1 MLIKS
6 HKLWTIIFL
15 CLSLTALI
23 LLSAGITGL
32 DLTYGKPF
40 SIRSD
45 AEPGAVGFQRPTFGE
60 GYFNI
65 IFALFLISLLLF
77 PIAIYFIF
85 SSKEKKHIIRILLP
99 LLWLAIL
106 YILIQAD
113 LPPLVEP
120 ESGFQETVIAD
131 EAPLTDV
138 ESIYTEP
145 ANTEVE
151 FTYAPPHWL
160 VITMTTGIAILISTL
175 LVSVFIYIRRLT
187 RRRLSPLQQLAKEAQ
202 DAIDA
207 LKAGSD
213 LANTII
219 RCYYEMNRV
228 LLEQRG
234 FKRDKAMTPREFERD
249 LVGVGLP
256 SEQVRKLTR
265 LFESVRYGTKVSD
278 EEEER
283 QAIESLSLIVN
294 AIKGSP

>member
-1 MLIKS
+1 
-6 HKLWTIIFL
+6 
-15 CLSLTALI
+15 
-23 LLSAGITGL
+23 
-32 DLTYGKPF
+32 
-40 SIRSD
+40 
-45 AEPGAVGFQRPTFGE
+45 
-60 GYFNI
+60 
-65 IFALFLISLLLF
+65 
-77 PIAIYFIF
+77 
-85 SSKEKKHIIRILLP
+85 
-99 LLWLAIL
+99 
-106 YILIQAD
+106 
-113 LPPLVEP
+113 
-120 ESGFQETVIAD
+120 
-131 EAPLTDV
+131 
-138 ESIYTEP
+138 
-145 ANTEVE
+145 
-151 FTYAPPHWL
+151 
-160 VITMTTGIAILISTL
+160 MTTGIAILISTL